1 MQNLTQSNFRAR
13 WGESPAVV
21 NRIQKLIKMT
31 QWEPITDDDGINI
44 IGWKNR
50 NSGEISLGVKKPYYE
65 N

>member
-13 WGESPAVV
+13 WGGENPAVV
-21 NRIQKLIKMT
+21 KRIQNLIKMT
-31 QWEPITDDDGINI
+31 QWEPITDDGVNI

-50 NSGEISLGVKKPYYE
+50 DSGEISLGVKKPCYE